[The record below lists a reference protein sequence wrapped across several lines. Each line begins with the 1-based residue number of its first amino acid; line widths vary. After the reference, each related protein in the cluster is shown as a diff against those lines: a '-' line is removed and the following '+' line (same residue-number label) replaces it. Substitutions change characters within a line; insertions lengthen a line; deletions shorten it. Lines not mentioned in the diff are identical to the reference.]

1 MDLDEINKRICML
14 QDNLFE
20 VDVNIRNKS
29 IVYEQANSLQASQ
42 FGMTSVPRMKID
54 TSNYK
59 MNCGLDTLA
68 ALFQDLCDKKG
79 YKSDFYSRYCEISNK
94 LKSDEFKLSEKEQ
107 LYTNLARGSST
118 NYPTYNRDKLGE
130 AYKLIEEQV
139 AILSIAFT
147 EFSVYLEQNYIDKSG
162 DYNTIHYDE
171 YYDSSTTTTFHV
183 SNSYDVLK
191 DSLDKT
197 YEIVKNSISVY
208 K

>member
-1 MDLDEINKRICML
+1 MDLDEINKKICML

-94 LKSDEFKLSEKEQ
+94 LKSDEFKLSFNARCVEYVGDLELVTNTT
-107 LYTNLARGSST
+107 LYTLYR
-118 NYPTYNRDKLGE
+118 
-130 AYKLIEEQV
+130 
-139 AILSIAFT
+139 
-147 EFSVYLEQNYIDKSG
+147 
-162 DYNTIHYDE
+162 
-171 YYDSSTTTTFHV
+171 
-183 SNSYDVLK
+183 NSRPIRYMLNK
-191 DSLDKT
+191 
-197 YEIVKNSISVY
+197 KN
-208 K
+208 